1 MSALPGTTGR
11 RRIYLMR
18 HGFVDYTSEAVRK
31 ARDPK
36 VATLTEQGVAEAQA
50 AGLAL
55 ADVHFD
61 LALCSGLPRTRQTA
75 EYVLAA
81 HSKAPA
87 LEVDERFGELR
98 SGHYMDFHSAEH
110 LAAVMTFTFEQAGEE
125 GAEFLAGGERF
136 SDALIRIREA
146 LAALLARP
154 DWACALVVAH
164 EVVNRMLL
172 ADVIGAPL
180 GASAGFEQDT
190 GCINILDFDLV
201 PADSGEGTRVERG
214 VIKAVNLTPPNY
226 LKNGMNLRSLEAIF
240 TRASGASLEPG
251 AD

>member
-36 VATLTEQGVAEAQA
+36 VATLTPRGEDEARA
-50 AGLAL
+50 AGIAL
-55 ADVHFD
+55 SEVHFD
-61 LALCSGLPRTRQTA
+61 LALYSGLPRTRQTA
-75 EYVLAA
+75 EIVLAE
-81 HSKAPA
+81 HPKAPK

-98 SGHYMDFHSAEH
+98 SGTYMDFHSAEH
-110 LAAVMTFTFEQAGEE
+110 LAAVMTFTFEQAGEP
-125 GAEFLAGGERF
+125 GAEFLPGGEKF
-136 SDALIRIREA
+136 ADALIRGR
-146 LAALLARP
+146 AALQELLVRP
-154 DWACALVVAH
+154 GWATALVVAH
-164 EVVNRMLL
+164 EVMNRMLL

-190 GCINILDFDLV
+190 GCINILDFDMV
-201 PADSGEGTRVERG
+201 PDESGEGTRIERG
-214 VIKAVNLTPPNY
+214 VIKAVNLTPANY

-240 TRASGASLEPG
+240 TRPAQA
-251 AD
+251 

>member
-36 VATLTEQGVAEAQA
+36 VATLTPRGEEEARA
-50 AGLAL
+50 AGIAL
-55 ADVHFD
+55 SEVHFD
-61 LALCSGLPRTRQTA
+61 LALYSGLPRTRQTA
-75 EYVLAA
+75 DIVLAE
-81 HSKAPA
+81 HPKAPN

-98 SGHYMDFHSAEH
+98 SGTYMDFHSAEH
-110 LAAVMTFTFEQAGEE
+110 LAAVMTFTFEQAGEP
-125 GAEFLAGGERF
+125 GAEFLPGGEKF
-136 SDALIRIREA
+136 ADALMRGR
-146 LAALLARP
+146 AALRDLLLRP
-154 DWACALVVAH
+154 GWATALVVAH
-164 EVVNRMLL
+164 EVMNRMLL

-190 GCINILDFDLV
+190 GCINILDFDMV
-201 PADSGEGTRVERG
+201 PDESGEGTRIERG
-214 VIKAVNLTPPNY
+214 VIKAVNLTPANY

-240 TRASGASLEPG
+240 TRPAQA
-251 AD
+251 

>member
-36 VATLTEQGVAEAQA
+36 VATLTDRGIKEAEAAGA
-50 AGLAL
+50 ALSE
-55 ADVHFD
+55 VHFD

-75 EYVLAA
+75 EIVLAA
-81 HSKAPA
+81 HPRAPE
-87 LEVDERFGELR
+87 LEVEEKFGELR
-98 SGHYMDFHSAEH
+98 SGTYMDFHSAEH
-110 LAAVMTFTFEQAGEE
+110 LAAVMTFTFEQAGEPD
-125 GAEFLAGGERF
+125 AAFLEGGERF
-136 SDALIRIREA
+136 ADAMVRIREA
-146 LAALLARP
+146 LHALLMRP
-154 DWACALVVAH
+154 DWATALVVAH

-201 PADSGEGTRVERG
+201 PDEAGTGTRVERG
-214 VIKAVNLTPPNY
+214 VIKSINLTPANY

-240 TRASGASLEPG
+240 TRPE
-251 AD
+251 

>member
-36 VATLTEQGVAEAQA
+36 VATLTPRGEEEARA
-50 AGLAL
+50 AGIAL
-55 ADVHFD
+55 SEVHFD
-61 LALCSGLPRTRQTA
+61 LALYSGLPRTRQTA
-75 EYVLAA
+75 EIVLAE
-81 HSKAPA
+81 HPKAPR

-98 SGHYMDFHSAEH
+98 SGTYMDFHSAEH
-110 LAAVMTFTFEQAGEE
+110 LAAVMTFTFEQAGEP
-125 GAEFLAGGERF
+125 GAEFLPGGEKF
-136 SDALIRIREA
+136 ADALVRGRA
-146 LAALLARP
+146 GLRDLLLRP
-154 DWACALVVAH
+154 GWATALVVAH
-164 EVVNRMLL
+164 EVMNRMLL

-190 GCINILDFDLV
+190 GCINILDFDMV
-201 PADSGEGTRVERG
+201 PDESGEGTRIERG
-214 VIKAVNLTPPNY
+214 VIKAVNLTPANY

-240 TRASGASLEPG
+240 TRPAQA
-251 AD
+251 

>member
-11 RRIYLMR
+11 RRVYLMR
-18 HGFVDYTSEAVRK
+18 HGFVDYTSAAVRK

-36 VATLTEQGVAEAQA
+36 VATLTDRGVEEAKAAGVALSE
-50 AGLAL
+50 
-55 ADVHFD
+55 VHFD

-75 EYVLAA
+75 EIVLAE
-81 HSKAPA
+81 HPKAPE
-87 LEVDERFGELR
+87 LEVEARFGELR
-98 SGHYMDFHSAEH
+98 SGSYMDFHSAEH
-110 LAAVMTFTFEQAGEE
+110 LAAVMTFTFEQAGQPD
-125 GAEFLAGGERF
+125 AEFLPGGERF
-136 SDALIRIREA
+136 ADALIRVQ
-146 LAALLARP
+146 AALQDLLMRP
-154 DWACALVVAH
+154 DWSCALVVAH

-201 PADSGEGTRVERG
+201 PLETGLGTKVERG
-214 VIKAVNLTPPNY
+214 VIKAVNLTPANY

-240 TRASGASLEPG
+240 TQPE
-251 AD
+251 

>member
-11 RRIYLMR
+11 RRVYLMR
-18 HGFVDYTSEAVRK
+18 HGFVDYTSPAVRK

-36 VATLTEQGVAEAQA
+36 IATLTDRGIEEARA
-50 AGLAL
+50 AGAAL
-55 ADVHFD
+55 SEVHFD

-75 EYVLAA
+75 EYVLAE
-81 HSKAPA
+81 HPKAPV

-98 SGHYMDFHSAEH
+98 SGTYMDFHSAEH
-110 LAAVMTFTFEQAGEE
+110 LAAVMTFTFEQAGQPD
-125 GAEFLAGGERF
+125 AEFLPGGERF
-136 SDALIRIREA
+136 SDALVRVK
-146 LAALLARP
+146 AALDALLVRP
-154 DWACALVVAH
+154 DWSCALVVAH

-180 GASAGFEQDT
+180 GSSAGFEQDT

-201 PADSGEGTRVERG
+201 PQERGQGTKVERG
-214 VIKAVNLTPPNY
+214 VIKALNLTPANY

-240 TRASGASLEPG
+240 TRPEQG
-251 AD
+251 

>member
-36 VATLTEQGVAEAQA
+36 VATLTPRGEEEARA
-50 AGLAL
+50 AGIAL
-55 ADVHFD
+55 SEVHFD

-75 EYVLAA
+75 EIVLAA
-81 HSKAPA
+81 HPKAPK

-98 SGHYMDFHSAEH
+98 SGTYMDFHSAEH
-110 LAAVMTFTFEQAGEE
+110 LAAVMTFTFEQAGEP
-125 GAEFLAGGERF
+125 GAEFLPGGEKF
-136 SDALIRIREA
+136 ADALIRGR
-146 LAALLARP
+146 AALQELLVRP
-154 DWACALVVAH
+154 GWATALVVAH
-164 EVVNRMLL
+164 EVMNRMLL

-190 GCINILDFDLV
+190 GCINILDFDMV
-201 PADSGEGTRVERG
+201 PDESGEGTRIERG
-214 VIKAVNLTPPNY
+214 VIKAVNLTPANY

-240 TRASGASLEPG
+240 TRPAQA
-251 AD
+251 

>member
-36 VATLTEQGVAEAQA
+36 VATLTPRGEDEARA
-50 AGLAL
+50 AGIAL
-55 ADVHFD
+55 SEVHFD
-61 LALCSGLPRTRQTA
+61 LALYSGLPRTRQTA
-75 EYVLAA
+75 EIVLAE
-81 HSKAPA
+81 HPKAPK

-98 SGHYMDFHSAEH
+98 SGTYMDFHSAEH
-110 LAAVMTFTFEQAGEE
+110 LAAVMTFTFEQAGEP
-125 GAEFLAGGERF
+125 GAEFLPGGEKF
-136 SDALIRIREA
+136 ADALIRGR
-146 LAALLARP
+146 AALRELLVRP
-154 DWACALVVAH
+154 GWATALVVAH
-164 EVVNRMLL
+164 EVMNRMLL

-190 GCINILDFDLV
+190 GCINILDFDMV
-201 PADSGEGTRVERG
+201 PDESGEGTRIERG
-214 VIKAVNLTPPNY
+214 VIKAVNLTPANY

-240 TRASGASLEPG
+240 TRPVQA
-251 AD
+251 

>member
-36 VATLTEQGVAEAQA
+36 VATLTPRGEEEARA
-50 AGLAL
+50 AGIAL
-55 ADVHFD
+55 SEVHFD
-61 LALCSGLPRTRQTA
+61 LALYSGLPRTRQTA
-75 EYVLAA
+75 EIVLAE
-81 HSKAPA
+81 HPKAPN

-98 SGHYMDFHSAEH
+98 SGTYMDFHSAEH
-110 LAAVMTFTFEQAGEE
+110 LAAVMTFTFEQAGEP
-125 GAEFLAGGERF
+125 GAEFLPGGEKF
-136 SDALIRIREA
+136 ADALIRGR
-146 LAALLARP
+146 AALRDLLLRP
-154 DWACALVVAH
+154 GWATALVVAH
-164 EVVNRMLL
+164 EVMNRMLL

-190 GCINILDFDLV
+190 GCINILDFDMV
-201 PADSGEGTRVERG
+201 PDESGEGTRIERG
-214 VIKAVNLTPPNY
+214 VIKAVNLTPANY

-240 TRASGASLEPG
+240 TRPAEA
-251 AD
+251 

>member
-36 VATLTEQGVAEAQA
+36 VATLTPRGEEEARA
-50 AGLAL
+50 AGIAL
-55 ADVHFD
+55 SEVHFD
-61 LALCSGLPRTRQTA
+61 LALYSGLPRTRQTA
-75 EYVLAA
+75 EIVLAE
-81 HSKAPA
+81 HPKAPQ

-98 SGHYMDFHSAEH
+98 SGTYMDFHSAEH
-110 LAAVMTFTFEQAGEE
+110 LAAVMTFTFEQAGEP
-125 GAEFLAGGERF
+125 GAEFLPGGEKF
-136 SDALIRIREA
+136 ADALVRGR
-146 LAALLARP
+146 AALRELLLRP
-154 DWACALVVAH
+154 GWATALVVAH
-164 EVVNRMLL
+164 EVMNRMLL

-190 GCINILDFDLV
+190 GCINILDFDMV
-201 PADSGEGTRVERG
+201 PDESGEGTRIERG
-214 VIKAVNLTPPNY
+214 VIKAVNLTPANY

-240 TRASGASLEPG
+240 TRPAQA
-251 AD
+251 

>member
-36 VATLTEQGVAEAQA
+36 VATLTPRGEDEARA
-50 AGLAL
+50 AGIAL
-55 ADVHFD
+55 SEVHFD
-61 LALCSGLPRTRQTA
+61 LALYSGLPRTRQTA
-75 EYVLAA
+75 EIVLAE
-81 HSKAPA
+81 HPKAPK

-98 SGHYMDFHSAEH
+98 SGTYMDFHSAEH
-110 LAAVMTFTFEQAGEE
+110 LAAVMTFTFEQAGEP
-125 GAEFLAGGERF
+125 GAEFLPGGEKF
-136 SDALIRIREA
+136 ADALIRGR
-146 LAALLARP
+146 AALRELLVRP
-154 DWACALVVAH
+154 GWATALVVAH
-164 EVVNRMLL
+164 EVMNRMLL

-190 GCINILDFDLV
+190 GCINILDFDMV
-201 PADSGEGTRVERG
+201 PDESGEGTRIERG
-214 VIKAVNLTPPNY
+214 VIKAVNLTPANY

-240 TRASGASLEPG
+240 TRPAQA
-251 AD
+251 

>member
-36 VATLTEQGVAEAQA
+36 VATLTPRGEEEARA
-50 AGLAL
+50 AGIAL
-55 ADVHFD
+55 SEVHFD
-61 LALCSGLPRTRQTA
+61 LALYSGLPRTRQTA
-75 EYVLAA
+75 DIVLAE
-81 HSKAPA
+81 HPKAPN

-98 SGHYMDFHSAEH
+98 SGTYMDFHSAEH
-110 LAAVMTFTFEQAGEE
+110 LAAVMTFTFEQAGEP
-125 GAEFLAGGERF
+125 GAEFLPGGEKF
-136 SDALIRIREA
+136 ADALIRGR
-146 LAALLARP
+146 AALRDLLLRP
-154 DWACALVVAH
+154 GWATALVVAH
-164 EVVNRMLL
+164 EVMNRMLL

-190 GCINILDFDLV
+190 GCINILDFDMV
-201 PADSGEGTRVERG
+201 PDESGEGARIERG
-214 VIKAVNLTPPNY
+214 VIKAVNLTPANY

-240 TRASGASLEPG
+240 TGPAQA
-251 AD
+251 

>member
-36 VATLTEQGVAEAQA
+36 VATLTPRGEEEARA
-50 AGLAL
+50 AGIAL
-55 ADVHFD
+55 SEVHFD

-75 EYVLAA
+75 EIVLAE
-81 HSKAPA
+81 HPKAPK

-98 SGHYMDFHSAEH
+98 SGTYMDFHSAEH
-110 LAAVMTFTFEQAGEE
+110 LAAVMTFTFEQAGEP
-125 GAEFLAGGERF
+125 GAEFLPGGEKF
-136 SDALIRIREA
+136 ADALFRGR
-146 LAALLARP
+146 AALRELLVRP
-154 DWACALVVAH
+154 GWATALVVAH
-164 EVVNRMLL
+164 EVMNRMLL

-190 GCINILDFDLV
+190 GCINILDFDMV
-201 PADSGEGTRVERG
+201 PDESGEGTRIERG
-214 VIKAVNLTPPNY
+214 VIKAVNLTPANY

-240 TRASGASLEPG
+240 TRPAQA
-251 AD
+251 

>member
-36 VATLTEQGVAEAQA
+36 VATLTPRGEEEARA
-50 AGLAL
+50 AGIAL
-55 ADVHFD
+55 SEVHFD
-61 LALCSGLPRTRQTA
+61 LALYSGLPRTRQTA
-75 EYVLAA
+75 EIVLAE
-81 HSKAPA
+81 HPKAPK

-98 SGHYMDFHSAEH
+98 SGTYMDFHSAEH
-110 LAAVMTFTFEQAGEE
+110 LAAVMTFTFEQAGEP
-125 GAEFLAGGERF
+125 GAEFLPGGEKF
-136 SDALIRIREA
+136 ADALVRGR
-146 LAALLARP
+146 AALRDLLQRP
-154 DWACALVVAH
+154 GWATALVVAH
-164 EVVNRMLL
+164 EVMNRMLL

-190 GCINILDFDLV
+190 GCINILDFDMV
-201 PADSGEGTRVERG
+201 PDESGAGTRIERG
-214 VIKAVNLTPPNY
+214 VIKAVNLTPANY

-240 TRASGASLEPG
+240 TRPAQA
-251 AD
+251 

>member
-36 VATLTEQGVAEAQA
+36 VATLTPRGEEEARA
-50 AGLAL
+50 AGIAL
-55 ADVHFD
+55 SEVHFD
-61 LALCSGLPRTRQTA
+61 LALYSGLPRTRQTA
-75 EYVLAA
+75 EIVLAE
-81 HSKAPA
+81 HPKAPN

-98 SGHYMDFHSAEH
+98 SGTYMDFHSAEH
-110 LAAVMTFTFEQAGEE
+110 LAAVMTFTFEQAGEP
-125 GAEFLAGGERF
+125 GAEFLPGGEKF
-136 SDALIRIREA
+136 ADALIRGR
-146 LAALLARP
+146 AALRDLLLRP
-154 DWACALVVAH
+154 GWATALVVAH
-164 EVVNRMLL
+164 EVMNRMLL

-190 GCINILDFDLV
+190 GCINILDFDMV
-201 PADSGEGTRVERG
+201 PDESGEGTRIERG
-214 VIKAVNLTPPNY
+214 VIKAVNLTPANY

-240 TRASGASLEPG
+240 TRPAQA
-251 AD
+251 

>member
-31 ARDPK
+31 SRDPK
-36 VATLTEQGVAEAQA
+36 VATLTERGVEEARA
-50 AGLAL
+50 AGAAL

-61 LALCSGLPRTRQTA
+61 LAICSGLPRTHQTA
-75 EYVLAA
+75 EIVLAE
-81 HSKAPA
+81 HPLTLE
-87 LEVDERFGELR
+87 LEVEERFGELR
-98 SGHYMDFHSAEH
+98 SGSYMDFHSAEH
-110 LAAVMTFTFEQAGEE
+110 LAAVMTFTFEQAGEPD
-125 GAEFLAGGERF
+125 AEFLPGGERF
-136 SDALIRIREA
+136 ADAMVRVRAGLHD
-146 LAALLARP
+146 LLMRP
-154 DWACALVVAH
+154 NWASALVVAH
-164 EVVNRMLL
+164 EVVNRMVL

-201 PADSGEGTRVERG
+201 PDERGEGTRVERG
-214 VIKAVNLTPPNY
+214 VIKAVNLTPANY

-240 TRASGASLEPG
+240 TRPA
-251 AD
+251 

>member
-36 VATLTEQGVAEAQA
+36 VATLTPRGEEEARA
-50 AGLAL
+50 AGIAL
-55 ADVHFD
+55 SEVHFD
-61 LALCSGLPRTRQTA
+61 LALYSGLPRTRQTA
-75 EYVLAA
+75 DIVLAE
-81 HSKAPA
+81 HPKAPN

-98 SGHYMDFHSAEH
+98 SGTYMDFHSAEH
-110 LAAVMTFTFEQAGEE
+110 LAAVMTFTFEQAGEP
-125 GAEFLAGGERF
+125 GAEFLPGGEKF
-136 SDALIRIREA
+136 ADALIRGR
-146 LAALLARP
+146 AALRDLLLRP
-154 DWACALVVAH
+154 GWATALVVAH
-164 EVVNRMLL
+164 EVMNRMLL

-190 GCINILDFDLV
+190 GCINILDFDMV
-201 PADSGEGTRVERG
+201 PDESGEGTRIERG
-214 VIKAVNLTPPNY
+214 VIKAVNLTPANY

-240 TRASGASLEPG
+240 TGPAQA
-251 AD
+251 